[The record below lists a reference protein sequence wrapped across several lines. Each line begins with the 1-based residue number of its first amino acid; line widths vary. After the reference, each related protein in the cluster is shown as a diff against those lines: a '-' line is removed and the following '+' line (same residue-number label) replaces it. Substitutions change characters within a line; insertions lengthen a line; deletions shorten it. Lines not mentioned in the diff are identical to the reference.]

1 MAVKINNA
9 REYEF
14 TEKAFNKLRKI
25 ANDHTGIIVTDD
37 KYDMYYARLVKRIRT
52 LGLTCFADYV
62 KYLEA
67 NMAAEFTPFID
78 SITTNLTAFFREPH
92 HFEVMKSAII
102 PEISARPDAAQGI
115 KVWSAGCSTGEEPY
129 TLAMTLLEGLEA
141 IRAAP
146 RVSILASDIDTTVLA
161 KAARGVYE
169 ISRVEGLETS
179 IKRRWFFRG
188 KGNNSGHVR
197 VSPELQKILEFK
209 QVNLME
215 KNWPM
220 KNKFHIIFCR
230 NVVIYFDKPT
240 KMNLFHRY
248 ADQLV
253 DGGYM
258 ILGHSESLQGMSE
271 RFETIGKTVYKKIK

>member
-1 MAVKINNA
+1 MAVKINNT
-9 REYEF
+9 REYVF
-14 TEKAFNKLRKI
+14 TEKDFNKLRKI
-25 ANDHTGIIVTDD
+25 ANSHTGIIVTDD

-52 LGLTCFADYV
+52 LGLASFADYV
-62 KYLEA
+62 KYLDA
-67 NMAAEFTPFID
+67 NMDSEFTPFID
-78 SITTNLTAFFREPH
+78 SITTNLTSFFREPH
-92 HFEVMKSAII
+92 HFEVMKSKII

-129 TLAMTLLEGLEA
+129 TLAITMLEGLEMV
-141 IRAAP
+141 RPAP
-146 RVSILASDIDTTVLA
+146 KVSILASDIDTTVLA
-161 KAARGVYE
+161 KASRGIYE
-169 ISRVEGLETS
+169 ISRVEGLDSS

-188 KGNNSGHVR
+188 KGNNHGHVR
-197 VSPELQKILEFK
+197 VSPELQNILEFK

-258 ILGHSESLQGMSE
+258 ILGHSESLQGMSD